1 LSACAMPRPMPPLPP
16 VITAVR
22 PERSK
27 MLMGFPFIRAH
38 GGGQMF
44 AAKHGQADQEN
55 QIWVEK
61 LTLSGR

>member
-1 LSACAMPRPMPPLPP
+1 
-16 VITAVR
+16 
-22 PERSK
+22 